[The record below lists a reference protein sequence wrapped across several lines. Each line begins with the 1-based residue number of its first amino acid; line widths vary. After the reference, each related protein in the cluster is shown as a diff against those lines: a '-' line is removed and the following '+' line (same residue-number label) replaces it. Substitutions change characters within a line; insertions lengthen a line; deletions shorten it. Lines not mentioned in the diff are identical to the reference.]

1 MATALK
7 LRADIKKYEAA
18 LKSKATPQS
27 LKAKLEKQL
36 EKAKGD
42 LADMRSNKP
51 TEKKAKKGD
60 LPKQFGA
67 YKGSGVDIKKD
78 SERPA
83 KPIGK
88 RKSKSGNTYYEY
100 RLNRIDIK
108 QPPKKYPKLAKGGE
122 TSDSKVRFD
131 VYGYKN
137 ENNRVQDGDDI
148 IRVNSYK
155 EAENQAQKYLNDNS
169 YELVELYRKD
179 KFVGSIKHGK
189 DFVYSS
195 RYVKEDFA
203 DGGMMEKGGETK
215 KIWEEIKSDYV
226 DDEGNRHIDGYLTD
240 NDDEEGKTLAIIDVN
255 GEVQYRDE
263 RAIKDPNVQKEINY
277 WMNEGS
283 YKYGGKMSHGGEMHR
298 LDESKM
304 AKGGAL
310 EHGLKMGDKIWA
322 DQFWDNSVVV
332 DNPKTG
338 RAVVHLETGERKEQ
352 GKMEQGGETKSFNP
366 TEFRNLLDKSIESLY
381 TGLNEIELA
390 MRYLEVH
397 GMGKKAMSI
406 AQKIGIPS
414 LKESIENLEEAS
426 SNI

>member
-27 LKAKLEKQL
+27 LKGKLEKQL
-36 EKAKGD
+36 EKAKSD
-42 LADMRSNKP
+42 LADMRVKKP
-51 TEKKAKKGD
+51 TKKAKKDD

-88 RKSKSGNTYYEY
+88 RKSKSGKTYYEY

-108 QPPKKYPKLAKGGE
+108 QPPKKYPKLE
-122 TSDSKVRFD
+122 
-131 VYGYKN
+131 
-137 ENNRVQDGDDI
+137 
-148 IRVNSYK
+148 
-155 EAENQAQKYLNDNS
+155 
-169 YELVELYRKD
+169 
-179 KFVGSIKHGK
+179 
-189 DFVYSS
+189 
-195 RYVKEDFA
+195 
-203 DGGMMEKGGETK
+203 DGGMM
-215 KIWEEIKSDYV
+215 
-226 DDEGNRHIDGYLTD
+226 
-240 NDDEEGKTLAIIDVN
+240 A
-255 GEVQYRDE
+255 
-263 RAIKDPNVQKEINY
+263 
-277 WMNEGS
+277 
-283 YKYGGKMSHGGEMHR
+283 HGGEMHR

-381 TGLNEIELA
+381 TGLNEVELA

-397 GMGKKAMSI
+397 GMGRKATSI